1 MYCLTPASLPEKSDG
16 DFRTRVIADFYRM
29 HVPSLL
35 ADAGFCAAL
44 NPLQQYQKEHLD
56 RAERG
61 QGKLS
66 GLVSQCRKE
75 QQEPGEL
82 LDSLMKFV
90 PFLAAILV
98 KRNTGKGGLEL
109 LWTVDTGKTWKSLR
123 DFPRRLRRMA
133 DEVERLNKSPFF
145 QPRASDHRQKSRCQF
160 CQDSAHPFARSFEYV
175 CQLDRG
181 LGKQAS
187 RIHGRPRSARV
198 WTIRL

>member
-1 MYCLTPASLPEKSDG
+1 MDAPNPIGSPDLLRTIQKESTELSGMYCLTPASLPEKSDG

-44 NPLQQYQKEHLD
+44 DPLQQYQKEHLD

-145 QPRASDHRQKSRCQF
+145 SPEQAITAKNPVPILPRFSS
-160 CQDSAHPFARSFEYV
+160 PV
-175 CQLDRG
+175 CPL
-181 LGKQAS
+181 
-187 RIHGRPRSARV
+187 I
-198 WTIRL
+198 